1 MQATK
6 KKTKKVVGKL
16 YATWCGHCK
25 TLEPEWK
32 KMKASVMKNKKN
44 KDIQFVEIESENM
57 DNGLTKLNKTFS
69 TNVAVQDGYP
79 TLFKIEKGSKKVE
92 YFNGER
98 NGEEMIKWSLAKMK
112 GGKSLR
118 RRRSQSTLRQRTLRR
133 RQSMKQRK

>member
-1 MQATK
+1 
-6 KKTKKVVGKL
+6 
-16 YATWCGHCK
+16 
-25 TLEPEWK
+25 
-32 KMKASVMKNKKN
+32 MKASVMKNKKN